1 MSKKN
6 RTRPKK
12 AERQQSKSATTLTRN
27 WIIGLIL
34 GVTFLAFSN
43 SILNGFA
50 YDDTTQILNNGFIR
64 DLNNVPKALVTEA
77 WYWRSQQ
84 DQDPNKQDKPSTP
97 YYRPVVMVYLM
108 TLWKLFGTSAA
119 GWHLFNILLHILVV
133 YFAFLVFEKVTRDL
147 RLSAIASLL
156 FAVHPFRSESVAWV
170 SGVTDPLL
178 AAFVLPSLYLYMR
191 YREERN
197 TKLLAGSLGLFLLA
211 AFTKEPAVALPIFI
225 GAYELFIANQDQSLR
240 ARLKPAV
247 KYSASF
253 LIVSAAYFAARY
265 YALGFALN
273 NAEFRQYPVHQILLT
288 IPLVIWKYIGL
299 LIWPVDLSL
308 FHATYMVKSPLDLR
322 FIVPFV
328 GLIGLVFGVWQLRG
342 SIVAR
347 FAILWFGINLLP
359 VLNLN
364 AFGEDFLVQERY
376 VYIPSMGFS
385 LLLALGL
392 TKIPI
397 GKWLPLGGRQAA
409 QTALAGLLVFLLAGR
424 TLAQNTAWR
433 DDITLW
439 SSGVEAAPEQ
449 SMPRYVLGHKLIFN
463 GEYEKAAEQLEE
475 YMKLSPNNVVVISNL
490 AAAYVL
496 IYQGQAAVNPGTAD
510 RTSLDR
516 ALELC
521 EKGLGISNN
530 LPPLWDT
537 LGSIHTF
544 DTGLRNYDRAIA
556 CFQRGLS
563 YNPANPMINFHLGGT
578 LVKKGSLDDGMRFL
592 KTALDLEPNLV
603 DAHKF
608 LGHAYNAKGQIK
620 EAINELDTYLRLQP
634 NAPDASKV
642 SKDVQDLRARLQLPS
657 PQS

>member
-50 YDDTTQILNNGFIR
+50 YDDTTQILNNPFIR
-64 DLNNVPKALVTEA
+64 DLGNVPKALVTEA

-84 DQDPNKQDKPSTP
+84 DQDPNQQDKPSTP

-108 TLWKLFGTSAA
+108 ILWKLFGTSAP
-119 GWHLFNILLHILVV
+119 GWHLFSIMLHTLAAYFVFLL
-133 YFAFLVFEKVTRDL
+133 FEKVTRDL

-178 AAFVLPSLYLYMR
+178 AVFVLPSLYLYMR

-225 GAYELFIANQDQSLR
+225 GAYELFIINQDQSVR
-240 ARLKPAV
+240 ARIKPAA
-247 KYSASF
+247 KYTVCF
-253 LIVSAAYFAARY
+253 LVVSAAYFGARY

-273 NAEFRQYPVHQILLT
+273 NSGFKSYPVYQILLT

-299 LIWPVDLSL
+299 LIWPVDLTL
-308 FHATYMVKSPLDLR
+308 FHATYMVNSPLELK
-322 FIVPFV
+322 FILPFV
-328 GLIGLVFGVWQLRG
+328 GLIGLAFGLWQLRR
-342 SIVAR
+342 STVAR
-347 FAILWFGINLLP
+347 FGILWFGINLLP
-359 VLNLN
+359 VLNLS
-364 AFGEDFLVQERY
+364 AFVEDFLVQERY
-376 VYIPSMGFS
+376 VYLPSIGFS
-385 LLLALGL
+385 LLVAMAL

-397 GKWLPLGGRQAA
+397 EKWLPLGNRRTA
-409 QTALAGLLVFLLAGR
+409 QTAGAALLIALLGGKS
-424 TLAQNTAWR
+424 LAQNTAWK
-433 DDITLW
+433 DDLTIW
-439 SSGVEAAPEQ
+439 FSGVETAPEQ
-449 SMPRYVLGHKLIFN
+449 EMPHYILAHKLIAR
-463 GEYEKAAEQLEE
+463 GDYAKAREELEA
-475 YMKLSPNNVVVISNL
+475 YMKLNPENLIVIGNL
-490 AAAYVL
+490 AAVYVL
-496 IYQGQAAVNPGTAD
+496 LCQQQASASPTAVD
-510 RTSLDR
+510 RAPLDR
-516 ALELC
+516 ALALC
-521 EKGLGISNN
+521 EKGLLINKDF
-530 LPPLWDT
+530 PPLWDT

-544 DTGLRNYDRAIA
+544 DTGLKNYDRAIA

-563 YNPANPMINFHLGGT
+563 YNANNAMINFHLGAT
-578 LVKKGSLDDGMRFL
+578 LVKKGNDNEGMRFL
-592 KTALDLEPNLV
+592 KTALELEPNII

-608 LGHAYNAKGQIK
+608 LAHIYEARGQIK
-620 EAINELDTYLRLQP
+620 EAIDELSIYLQRQP
-634 NAPDASKV
+634 NAPDALKV
-642 SKDVQDLRARLQLPS
+642 SKDVQDMRARLQTQS